1 MVIFARC
8 GMTGSADHMRNKM
21 KDAGAV
27 LVGNFHSHLTI
38 KSDDIDVLKK
48 AATIAKGKLTVIDLD
63 AHGTQDRECMIT
75 NHFVTGYRGF
85 DNADKIIT
93 HLKHLTSKINQTFD
107 AEVIRIKLEHELFH
121 PRSLTSQINQS
132 LYCYDYTECHIKVLI
147 PPSMQLTQ
155 IKELA
160 ELFSWRV
167 SSNPFSVSDDGIVQ
181 FINRRFYTKEYSS
194 CDILQLINKSI
205 DDMMIKLYN
214 TGVDIIERK
223 VETAVYDSNVDLD
236 AWWAKS

>member
-1 MVIFARC
+1 
-8 GMTGSADHMRNKM
+8 M
-21 KDAGAV
+21 KDAGAI
-27 LVGNFHSHLTI
+27 LVGKFHSHLTI
-38 KSDDIDVLKK
+38 KSNDIDVLKK

-63 AHGTQDRECMIT
+63 AHGSQGRECMIT

-85 DNADKIIT
+85 DSADKIIT
-93 HLKHLTSKINQTFD
+93 HLKQIASKINQTFN

-121 PRSLTSQINQS
+121 PRSLSSQINQS

-147 PPSMQLTQ
+147 PPNIQLRQ

-160 ELFSWRV
+160 ELFSWRL
-167 SSNPFSVSDDGIVQ
+167 SSNPFNVSDNGIVQ
-181 FINRRFYTKEYSS
+181 FINRRFYTREYSDY
-194 CDILQLINKSI
+194 DILQLINDSV
-205 DDMMIKLYN
+205 DDMIVKLYN